1 MKQKTDP
8 IPLLRGW
15 RVSKI
20 EVVNYGSEIDIEFTV
35 RGRSPFRFRTS
46 EFGVGGR
53 DARTAALARF
63 AARAGYGDV
72 KTVFK
77 YLRDIPANEDGNVFP
92 FGPFELGDDDLDPW
106 SSANLYPEYQHN
118 SESVDV
124 YPRG

>member
-1 MKQKTDP
+1 MKQDSDSAP
-8 IPLLRGW
+8 VLSGW

-20 EVVNYGSEIDIEFTV
+20 EVVEQGEAVEIEFTV
-35 RGRSPFRFRTS
+35 NGRSPFRFRS
-46 EFGVGGR
+46 QEFGVGGR

-77 YLRDIPANEDGNVFP
+77 YLSLERSTDEGNVFP
-92 FGPFELGDDDLDPW
+92 LGPLGRNDDHLGPW
-106 SSANLYPEYQHN
+106 SSANLYPEYEYN

-124 YPRG
+124 YPA